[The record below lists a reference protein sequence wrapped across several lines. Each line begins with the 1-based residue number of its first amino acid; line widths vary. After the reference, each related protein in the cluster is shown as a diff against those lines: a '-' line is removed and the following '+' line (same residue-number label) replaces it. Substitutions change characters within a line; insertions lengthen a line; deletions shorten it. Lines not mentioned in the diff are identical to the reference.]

1 MLEASLRASRT
12 SSLVT
17 HVNSLVGEGGWG
29 YGTGF
34 VLDFLLGNQEWVRSV
49 ALSFDSDIQMGNLG
63 SERGS
68 LRVGTVVFL
77 TPWYHRLSRHRSVPG
92 LTVDAKCRACDRF
105 ARATW

>member
-1 MLEASLRASRT
+1 MG
-12 SSLVT
+12 LV
-17 HVNSLVGEGGWG
+17 SG
-29 YGTGF
+29 
-34 VLDFLLGNQEWVRSV
+34 FLLGNQEWARRV

-77 TPWYHRLSRHRSVPG
+77 TPWYQRLSHHRSVPG
-92 LTVDAKCRACDRF
+92 LTVDAKCQACDRL